1 MQGDRF
7 GWAMV
12 LLGALLAPATVVANV
27 GRDWR
32 EGDPAGEPLGAV
44 GRLAVEHELL
54 TLDLRPLAAGE
65 PARVAAS
72 YRLRNDGPPA
82 ELELVFVSPGVTA
95 GTVTLN
101 GAALPSTPLDR
112 PMLPPAW
119 QAPVE
124 LPGVDGGTVRFEADA
139 ARIGALA
146 FRAELAPGAHVL
158 TVACTVRPGEHHGR
172 ASPNRD
178 YLVAY
183 LLAPARDWGSFG
195 ELRLLVE
202 LPAGWAHA
210 ASLPL
215 TRIGDRL
222 VGDFAG
228 LPADFLGVTVRPPG
242 EAGWPT
248 TAAPWLGAL
257 LGALPAWLGGLWWGR
272 RSARRG
278 ERTGKRWLKAVGLAY
293 LAAVLAA
300 VATVAAA
307 AGGSALVDPTHRS
320 TGWGTV
326 YLYESI
332 FAGAAGLGAALLG
345 FFVVFVW
352 AHRAA
357 ARGASAVADE
367 ARREGRT

>member
-1 MQGDRF
+1 MHGDRF

-12 LLGALLAPATVVANV
+12 LVGALLAPAPVVANA

-54 TLDLRPLAAGE
+54 TLDLRPLAGGE

-72 YRLRNDGPPA
+72 YRLRNDGPAA
-82 ELELVFVSPGVTA
+82 EVELVFVSPGVTA
-95 GTVTLN
+95 GTVTLD
-101 GAALPSTPLDR
+101 GAALPSTPLER
-112 PMLPPAW
+112 PTLPPAW
-119 QAPVE
+119 QVPVE

-139 ARIGALA
+139 ARVGALA
-146 FRAELAPGAHVL
+146 FRAELAPGTHVL

-172 ASPNRD
+172 VSPNRD
-178 YLVAY
+178 YLLAY

-228 LPADFLGVTVRPPG
+228 LPADFFGLTVRPPG
-242 EAGWPT
+242 EVDWPT
-248 TAAPWLGAL
+248 TAAPWLGAT
-257 LGALPAWLGGLWWGR
+257 LGAVLGWLGGLWWGR

-278 ERTGKRWLKAVGLAY
+278 ERTGKRWLKAVGLSY
-293 LAAVLAA
+293 LAAVFVPAATLAA
-300 VATVAAA
+300 AV
-307 AGGSALVDPTHRS
+307 GGSALVDETHRS
-320 TGWGTV
+320 TGWGTA

-332 FAGAAGLGAALLG
+332 LAGLVGLVAALIG

-352 AHRAA
+352 THRAA
-357 ARGASAVADE
+357 ARGMNAVADE